1 MEAMTDYSKLSD
13 AEIAER
19 VCRKLGWDQSRRWF
33 KDNFNIPW
41 GSLEDMP
48 THTLPTMFSFNWPA
62 PIMMQKVKEWL
73 IKEEVHFE
81 YWVDWQLDNQMKPY
95 ICYSFHARGEPIVRA
110 KSELRAL
117 YEAFLQVEE

>member
-1 MEAMTDYSKLSD
+1 MKDFSKLSD

-62 PIMMQKVKEWL
+62 PIMMAKVKEWL
-73 IKEEVHFE
+73 IKQRFTIQITFGPDDGAVNILQEALDTGG
-81 YWVDWQLDNQMKPY
+81 YKSVDAY
-95 ICYSFHARGEPIVRA
+95 G
-110 KSELRAL
+110 KSEPRAL
-117 YEAFLQVEE
+117 YEAFLQVGVAND